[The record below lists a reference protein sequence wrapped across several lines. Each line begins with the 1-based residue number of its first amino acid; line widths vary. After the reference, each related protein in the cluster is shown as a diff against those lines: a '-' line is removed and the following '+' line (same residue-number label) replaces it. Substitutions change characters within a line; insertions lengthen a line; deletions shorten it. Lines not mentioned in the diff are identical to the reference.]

1 MTGDVLLIVGAGGMG
16 TAIAQRLGSGRVIV
30 LSDVRAE
37 RVDAATNT
45 LTANGHHVRGTTVDV
60 TSPRS
65 VADLGEYA
73 AALGPVTQIVHT
85 AGLSPEQADVD
96 AILRVD
102 LLGVA
107 LVLEQF
113 GKIIQMGGAGVVI
126 ASMAGYFHSA
136 IDPGTEH
143 ELASAPAT
151 VLLEMSA
158 CDPGR
163 FQNSQEAYAFAK
175 RINHLQVA
183 AAASSWGR
191 RGARINS
198 VSPGIISTAMGRDE
212 LSGESGSVMRSM
224 IENSPCGR
232 IGTPDDIAA
241 AVEFLLSPRASFMTG
256 SDLLVDG
263 GVTAAVRAGT
273 PPS

>member
-1 MTGDVLLIVGAGGMG
+1 MTSDVLVIVGAGGMG

-30 LSDVRAE
+30 LSDLSAE
-37 RVDAATNT
+37 RVDAATSA
-45 LTANGHHVRGTTVDV
+45 LTANGHHVRGATVDV

-65 VADLGEYA
+65 VTDLAEYA

-85 AGLSPEQADVD
+85 AGLSPEQADID

-107 LVLEQF
+107 LVLDRF
-113 GKIIQMGGAGVVI
+113 GKIIQTGGAGVVI
-126 ASMAGYFHSA
+126 ASMAGHFHPA
-136 IDPGTEH
+136 IDPTILH
-143 ELASAPAT
+143 ELASASAEH
-151 VLLEMSA
+151 LLRMRA
-158 CDPGR
+158 CNPGR

-175 RINHLQVA
+175 YANHLQVA

-198 VSPGIISTAMGRDE
+198 VSPGIVSTAMGREE
-212 LSGESGSVMRSM
+212 LGGESGSAMRSM